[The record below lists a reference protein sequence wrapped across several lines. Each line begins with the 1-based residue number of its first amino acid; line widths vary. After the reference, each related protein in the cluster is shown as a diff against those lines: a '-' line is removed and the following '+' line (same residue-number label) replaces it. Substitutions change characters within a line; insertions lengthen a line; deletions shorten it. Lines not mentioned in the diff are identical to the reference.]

1 VVGFLYYSTTYRG
14 TKPLLDL
21 NFSFY
26 LPQPPFLL
34 IMLLGRGAL
43 QPVLHTYKVPNRY
56 MNLELLTTDQLR
68 DRVEKLSIEHIKLC
82 QDNFL
87 YFVQTVWPDFI
98 CRKEKDP
105 KKWGHH
111 QHIAFELTKI
121 SKGKGGRLI
130 VNMPPRH
137 TKSEFA
143 SYLFPAWYIGK
154 FPKKKIMQVSHNAE
168 LSARFGSKVRNLIDS
183 QEYKNIFGDVRL
195 REDSKAKGRW
205 ETNHGGEY
213 YAAGVGGSI
222 TGRGA
227 DLLIIDDPHTE
238 QDAMSDSAME
248 RAYEWY
254 SSGPRQRLQPG
265 GNILLVMTRWAQ
277 DDLTGRLLK
286 SQSDIKADKWNII
299 EFPAILPT
307 GTPVWPEY
315 WSLEELEKVKA
326 SISVRNWN
334 AQYMQDPV
342 AEEGAILKREWWQPW
357 KGQVPSLKH
366 VIQSYDTA
374 FSKKESADYSA
385 ITTWGVFEPTPGDNC
400 LILLDAEKGRWD
412 FPELKAV
419 ALEAYKYW
427 EPESVIVEAK
437 ASGQS
442 LIQEMRR
449 AGIPVMDFIPSRGKD
464 KHSRVN
470 ACAPVFESG
479 NVYYP
484 DDAHFA
490 EEVIEECAAF
500 PFGQHDDYVDSTTQA
515 VLRYRQGNFVG
526 TYMDE
531 PESMKIEQDYKY
543 YG

>member
-1 VVGFLYYSTTYRG
+1 
-14 TKPLLDL
+14 
-21 NFSFY
+21 
-26 LPQPPFLL
+26 
-34 IMLLGRGAL
+34 MLLGRGAL

-87 YFVQTVWPDFI
+87 YFVQSVWPDFI

-111 QHIAFELTKI
+111 QHIAYELTKI

-143 SYLFPAWYIGK
+143 C
-154 FPKKKIMQVSHNAE
+154 
-168 LSARFGSKVRNLIDS
+168 
-183 QEYKNIFGDVRL
+183 
-195 REDSKAKGRW
+195 KAKGRW

-307 GTPVWPEY
+307 GASVWPEY

-342 AEEGAILKREWWQPW
+342 AEEGAILKREWWQSW

-531 PESMKIEQDYKY
+531 PEPMKIEQDYKY

>member
-1 VVGFLYYSTTYRG
+1 MQ
-14 TKPLLDL
+14 K
-21 NFSFY
+21 
-26 LPQPPFLL
+26 
-34 IMLLGRGAL
+34 
-43 QPVLHTYKVPNRY
+43 
-56 MNLELLTTDQLR
+56 ELLTNEQLR
-68 DRVEKLSIEHIKLC
+68 LAVEKKWIEHIKLC
-82 QDNFL
+82 QDNFI
-87 YFVQTVWPDFI
+87 YFVKEVWPDFI
-98 CRKEKDP
+98 CRLDPNP

-111 QHIAFELTKI
+111 QHIASEFTKI
-121 SKGKGGRLI
+121 SDTKKGRLI
-130 VNMPPRH
+130 INMPPRH

-143 SYLFPAWYIGK
+143 SFLFPAWMIGK
-154 FPKKKIMQVSHNAE
+154 YPNLKIMQVSHNAE
-168 LSARFGSKVRNLIDS
+168 LSSRFGSKVRNLME
-183 QEYKNIFGDVRL
+183 QKEYKNIFGDVKL

-213 YAAGVGGSI
+213 FAAGVGGSI

-238 QDAMSDSAME
+238 QDSLSDSAME
-248 RAYEWY
+248 RAYDWY

-277 DDLTGRLLK
+277 DDLTGRLIRSQTEAK
-286 SQSDIKADKWNII
+286 SDQWNLI

-307 GTPVWPEY
+307 GDPVWPEY
-315 WSLEELEKVKA
+315 WNLEELEKVKA

-357 KGQVPSLKH
+357 KGSVPSLKH

-374 FSKKESADYSA
+374 FSKKETADYSA
-385 ITTWGVFEPTPGDNC
+385 ITTWGVFEPTEGENC

-419 ALEAYKYW
+419 AMEAYKYW
-427 EPESVIVEAK
+427 EPESVVVEAK

-442 LIQEMRR
+442 LIQELRR
-449 AGIPVMDFIPSRGKD
+449 AGIPVMDFVPTRGKD
-464 KHSRVN
+464 KHARVN

-484 DDAHFA
+484 SEGHFA

-500 PFGQHDDYVDSTTQA
+500 PFAQHDDYVDSTTQA
-515 VLRYRQGNFVG
+515 VLRYRQGNFVS

-531 PESMKIEQDYKY
+531 PQGMRIDREYKY